1 MRITDESR
9 MAWKFQSVPLL
20 AVTKSFYFT
29 YRHYM
34 GAEARI

>member
-1 MRITDESR
+1 

-20 AVTKSFYFT
+20 AVTDSFYFA

-34 GAEARI
+34 GAEAQI